1 MEKLNSGGK
10 SGKKSVI
17 GLQSSG
23 DIMQN
28 TLNNAE
34 KRKENTTQNTE
45 KNVLRR
51 IGTVGRKGNFWKR
64 KERWFRLNEKEL
76 RYVIP
81 GCAVPKKNSTQIAFN
96 RSTGRPFVTQSKR
109 YKEYEKTAGWYLRA
123 IPEKPINYPVNIKYL
138 FYFPDMRT
146 RDASNVIEALDDILQ
161 KYSIIADDKWTIVA
175 GHDGTR
181 CYLDRQNPRTEIYIT
196 PVDLEVW

>member
-10 SGKKSVI
+10 NGNQR
-17 GLQSSG
+17 GTLQQSRG
-23 DIMQN
+23 GITQN
-28 TLNNAE
+28 TLNSAE
-34 KRKENTTQNTE
+34 KKQEDITQNTE
-45 KNVLRR
+45 KNVLRQAV
-51 IGTVGRKGNFWKR
+51 IKGIKENFWKR
-64 KERWFRLNEKEL
+64 QERRFRLNEKEL

-109 YKEYEKTAGWYLRA
+109 YKEYEKTAGWYLRP
-123 IPEKPINYPVNIKYL
+123 IPEDPINYPVNIKYL

-161 KYSIIADDKWTIVA
+161 KYNIIADDKWTIVA

-181 CYLDRQNPRTEIYIT
+181 CYLDRHNPRTEIYIT